1 MMEQIGDK
9 LAVYQRYEKM
19 FPESELFQIALAN
32 VYYDIILFLCRAR
45 TVFKQA
51 WRKYLISG
59 IDKNRCQNRKVSIE
73 SILESILI
81 INLKIVVQ
89 R

>member
-1 MMEQIGDK
+1 MGFMEENHVLPVVRPREAKFD
-9 LAVYQRYEKM
+9 
-19 FPESELFQIALAN
+19 
-32 VYYDIILFLCRAR
+32 LC
-45 TVFKQA
+45 TEGQA

-59 IDKNRCQNRKVSIE
+59 IDKNRCQNRKISIE